1 MEVTDYLISLNAAAS
16 IYGSRWG
23 PYLAGIYVPKLHYG
37 MRELASLESFFEFI
51 FEEIPGLN
59 LIIKKPRERRLLDT
73 KLNSLLWL
81 SWVATHSVDPQKW
94 TNWKVLNPAAWG
106 RTKKY
111 LRGLEVLKENE
122 DLLSEE
128 ALTKIVVAKT
138 ANLEEKCELAI
149 KYDNWSWAN
158 YWKYAD
164 EEGETYILGQKVVS
178 GHSQAFW
185 YRYKGLLEDDLL
197 AKIDYTCTE
206 GVFCILSAAVDRDFG
221 ESDLNIQSKNI
232 MLSVSLDGEITMSY
246 ATVPYGMPDGR
257 ITPRFVIYCHPYE
270 DKVEVLSEGLE
281 YGSLTKEERLKQ
293 WGGFRWAIQKVFH
306 VRNLC
311 RVAAGL
317 EVNSWKEDY
326 DTLCV
331 KVV

>member
-23 PYLAGIYVPKLHYG
+23 PYLAGIFVPKLHYG
-37 MRELASLESFFEFI
+37 MKELASIESWYEFI
-51 FEEIPGLN
+51 FEEIPGLK
-59 LIIKKPRERRLLDT
+59 LIIKQPRERRLLDT

-81 SWVATHSVDPQKW
+81 SWVATHSVDQQKW
-94 TNWKVLNPAAWG
+94 TNWKVLNPAAW
-106 RTKKY
+106 REAKKY
-111 LRGLEVLKENE
+111 LSYFEGLTEKEQF
-122 DLLSEE
+122 LSEN
-128 ALTKIVVAKT
+128 ALTKIVVSAT
-138 ANLEEKCELAI
+138 SVLEEKCELAI
-149 KYDNWSWAN
+149 AYGNWNWGN
-158 YWKYAD
+158 YWEYAD
-164 EEGETYILGQKVVS
+164 EKGETYNLGQAKFKLLQS
-178 GHSQAFW
+178 W
-185 YRYKGLLEDDLL
+185 YKYKGLLEDDLL

-232 MLSVSLDGEITMSY
+232 ILSVSLDGEITMSY

-311 RVAAGL
+311 RVTAGL